1 MKDKVYV
8 VTSAKP
14 MELEVYETVKPS
26 FKDAEKYIRASYP
39 NARKDE
45 PFGGITSFLCRK
57 DGRELLMFIH
67 EETLV

>member
-1 MKDKVYV
+1 MKVYV

-14 MELEVYETVKPS
+14 MEAEVYETVKS
-26 FKDAEKYIRASYP
+26 SAKEAEKYIRKSFP

-45 PFGGITSFLCRK
+45 PFGNVTTFLCK
-57 DGRELLMFIH
+57 KNGRDLLMFIH